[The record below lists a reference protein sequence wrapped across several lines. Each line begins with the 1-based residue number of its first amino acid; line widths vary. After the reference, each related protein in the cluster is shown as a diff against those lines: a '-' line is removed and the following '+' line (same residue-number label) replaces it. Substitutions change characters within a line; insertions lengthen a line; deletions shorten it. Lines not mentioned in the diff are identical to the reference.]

1 MYLCCVDDPFD
12 DGLDPVVECAAGQP
26 AATAAPPVLSLRLD
40 GKGGGGLQRSVQLTV
55 LWIRIRI
62 EELCGSGSGLVM

>member
-40 GKGGGGLQRSVQLTV
+40 GKGGGGGYKGQFN
-55 LWIRIRI
+55 
-62 EELCGSGSGLVM
+62 